1 MDKESYSWGG
11 IGFLALFFLIVVAF
25 LFNRNGC
32 GNGWFGNGGCGCGNW
47 GGWGNGFVGVGV
59 PGYGLGFEDY
69 KAICQSEKQE
79 IINSARTQYLV
90 EEQANLTRANDTA
103 NANML
108 ATKIDFYAY
117 QGLRD
122 KLAEEQRKNL
132 VLENQLYNDRKFGEV
147 DKQLSAISCQMLR
160 RPDVTGIGAV
170 SPNAAILNGLG
181 INNLSGLGCGCG
193 CGCNGNVLA

>member
-32 GNGWFGNGGCGCGNW
+32 GNGWFGNGCGNC
-47 GGWGNGFVGVGV
+47 GGNWASGFATGVGV
-59 PGYGLGFEDY
+59 PGCGLGFEDY
-69 KAICQSEKQE
+69 KAICNSEKQE

-103 NANML
+103 NSRMIAE
-108 ATKIDFYAY
+108 KIDFYAY

-122 KLAEEQRKNL
+122 QLAEAQRKNL

-147 DKQLSAISCQMLR
+147 DKQLAAISCQMLK
-160 RPDVTGIGAV
+160 RPDVTGVGAV
-170 SPNAAILNGLG
+170 CPNAAIINGLG
-181 INNLSGLGCGCG
+181 ITGLNGCGCG
-193 CGCNGNVLA
+193 CSGNVLA

>member
-32 GNGWFGNGGCGCGNW
+32 GNGWFGNSCGNC
-47 GGWGNGFVGVGV
+47 GGNWASGFATGVGV

-69 KAICQSEKQE
+69 KAICNSEKQE

-103 NANML
+103 NSRMIAE
-108 ATKIDFYAY
+108 
-117 QGLRD
+117 
-122 KLAEEQRKNL
+122 KLISTHIRAC
-132 VLENQLYNDRKFGEV
+132 
-147 DKQLSAISCQMLR
+147 AISWPRHSVKIWFWKISCIMTASL
-160 RPDVTGIGAV
+160 VK
-170 SPNAAILNGLG
+170 L
-181 INNLSGLGCGCG
+181 INSWLLFPARC
-193 CGCNGNVLA
+193 

>member
-32 GNGWFGNGGCGCGNW
+32 GNGWFGNSCGNC
-47 GGWGNGFVGVGV
+47 GGNWASGFATGVGV

-69 KAICQSEKQE
+69 KAICNSEKQE

-103 NANML
+103 NSRMIAE
-108 ATKIDFYAY
+108 KIDFYAY

-122 KLAEEQRKNL
+122 QLAEAQRKNL

-147 DKQLSAISCQMLR
+147 DKQLAAISCQMLK
-160 RPDVTGIGAV
+160 RPDVTGVGAV
-170 SPNAAILNGLG
+170 YPNAAIINGLG
-181 INNLSGLGCGCG
+181 ITGLNGCGCG
-193 CGCNGNVLA
+193 CSGNVLA

>member
-32 GNGWFGNGGCGCGNW
+32 GNGWFGNSCGNCG
-47 GGWGNGFVGVGV
+47 GGWANGFATGVGV

-69 KAICQSEKQE
+69 KAICNSEKQE

-103 NANML
+103 NSRMIAE
-108 ATKIDFYAY
+108 KIDFYAY

-122 KLAEEQRKNL
+122 QLAEAQRKNL

-147 DKQLSAISCQMLR
+147 DKQLAAISCQMLK
-160 RPDVTGIGAV
+160 RPDVTGVGAV
-170 SPNAAILNGLG
+170 CPNAAIINGLG
-181 INNLSGLGCGCG
+181 ITGLNSCG

>member
-1 MDKESYSWGG
+1 MDKESYGWGG

-32 GNGWFGNGGCGCGNW
+32 GGWGYGNGCN
-47 GGWGNGFVGVGV
+47 GGWSSGFAAGVGV

-69 KAICQSEKQE
+69 KAICNSEKQE

-90 EEQANLTRANDTA
+90 EEQANLTRANDTSNSRMIA
-103 NANML
+103 E
-108 ATKIDFYAY
+108 KIDFYAY

-122 KLAEEQRKNL
+122 QLAEAQRKNL

-147 DKQLSAISCQMLR
+147 DKQLAAISCQMLK
-160 RPDVTGIGAV
+160 RPDVTGVGAV
-170 SPNAAILNGLG
+170 YPNAAIINGLG
-181 INNLSGLGCGCG
+181 ITGLNGCG

>member
-1 MDKESYSWGG
+1 MDKESYGWGG

-132 VLENQLYNDRKFGEV
+132 VLENQLYNDRKFGAIES
-147 DKQLSAISCQMLR
+147 QLATISCQMLR

-170 SPNAAILNGLG
+170 CPNAAIINGLG
-181 INNLSGLGCGCG
+181 INSLGGYGCGY
-193 CGCNGNVLA
+193 GCNGNVLA

>member
-32 GNGWFGNGGCGCGNW
+32 GNGWFGNGCN
-47 GGWGNGFVGVGV
+47 GGWSNGFVGVGV

-69 KAICQSEKQE
+69 KAICNAEKQE

-103 NANML
+103 NSRMIAE
-108 ATKIDFYAY
+108 KIDFYAY

-122 KLAEEQRKNL
+122 QLAEEQRKNL
-132 VLENQLYNDRKFGEV
+132 VLENQLYNDRKFGVVEA
-147 DKQLSAISCQMLR
+147 QLANISCQMLK

-170 SPNAAILNGLG
+170 CPNAAIINGLG
-181 INNLSGLGCGCG
+181 INGLNGCG